1 MQKRDKG
8 EKMKGLLKGLSKVLT
23 SLITPEMKKQAF
35 LYLGDYLVKSTK
47 NKLDDKVWAVCKDK
61 LM

>member
-1 MQKRDKG
+1 
-8 EKMKGLLKGLSKVLT
+8 MKKLLKGLSKLVT

-47 NKLDDKVWAVCKDK
+47 NKLDDKVWDVCKNK
-61 LM
+61 LL